1 MNDSVPPGTDRP
13 WPSPILPVLGRL
25 HGELRVRHGLTL
37 LGYLVLGAL
46 AEAAAGEAPVSVARL
61 TALLGESGTRMS
73 ALLGDLQRAGLVERE
88 RRAGDRRTVEVTL
101 TDAGRA
107 RFAEAE
113 RTAQALLGRHP
124 AHGPGPAAPAGAGP
138 PGGHAGDGRRRY
150 GRQTAQSGISQPTH
164 GPVPETRREGT

>member
-113 RTAQALLGRHP
+113 RTAQALLGR
-124 AHGPGPAAPAGAGP
+124 
-138 PGGHAGDGRRRY
+138 
-150 GRQTAQSGISQPTH
+150 
-164 GPVPETRREGT
+164 

>member
-25 HGELRVRHGLTL
+25 HGELRVRHGLAL

-46 AEAAAGEAPVSVARL
+46 AEAAAGETPVSVARL

-113 RTAQALLGRHP
+113 RTAQALLGR
-124 AHGPGPAAPAGAGP
+124 P
-138 PGGHAGDGRRRY
+138 PGARPWPGDARGGRAAGWACR
-150 GRQTAQSGISQPTH
+150 
-164 GPVPETRREGT
+164 